1 MTYDFESLS
10 CPMCG
15 GELIYSEGTH
25 DLCCAKNKYELSS
38 MEMGRGGPSTA
49 HCVRAQGERGISA
62 MPGRERRKDEIPDRV
77 RDDKEERDKFGDRG
91 ERSAAMPAGIKSGD
105 RGERFSAM
113 PAGIKSGDGGERSAA
128 MPGNELNKIGRAL
141 HEPGAGYGS
150 AGSNGETQGES
161 SAPNSGSTQETHVG
175 MSRPHAS
182 KSDLNKSSGCLFAV
196 SFTESGRHGTLWS
209 IRTVHGG
216 TNYFSLM
223 RLMDKIEKRQ
233 RRGEPLA
240 ANVPNL
246 PRKVE
251 RSKEC
256 KLAFRY
262 SLEVEDLYSIKYSSE
277 TVDKLAMYYGL
288 TEPDIR
294 HIQAAEIG
302 GDQGT

>member
-25 DLCCAKNKYELSS
+25 DLCCAKNTYELSS
-38 MEMGRGGPSTA
+38 MEMGRGRSVEASGDGGWGQQANVVCEREQDKINRTAMPGDKSEDRGEFSTA
-49 HCVRAQGERGISA
+49 MPGDESEDRGERLSA
-62 MPGRERRKDEIPDRV
+62 MPG
-77 RDDKEERDKFGDRG
+77 DKLGD
-91 ERSAAMPAGIKSGD
+91 S
-105 RGERFSAM
+105 
-113 PAGIKSGDGGERSAA
+113 
-128 MPGNELNKIGRAL
+128 GRAF
-141 HEPGAGYGS
+141 HEPRAGYGRVD
-150 AGSNGETQGES
+150 GNDETPGEV
-161 SAPNSGSTQETHVG
+161 STPQ
-175 MSRPHAS
+175 AS
-182 KSDLNKSSGCLFAV
+182 DRVVKKSSECVFAL
-196 SFTESGRHGTLWS
+196 SFTESGKYGTLWS

-262 SLEVEDLYSIKYSSE
+262 SIEVEDLYSIKYSSE
-277 TVDKLAMYYGL
+277 TVDRLAMYYGL

-294 HIQAAEIG
+294 HIQAIEIG
-302 GDQGT
+302 EEKGA